1 MVPVIADRG
10 ASFAGAFAYYL
21 HDKNAMTTE
30 RVAWTQC
37 LNLMTECVEKA
48 WKRMAYTA
56 MNQKELKQASGQRTT
71 GAKMHKP
78 VFAYSLSWHPE
89 QNPSQQSMMEA
100 VMETLNTLGLS
111 EHQAIVSAHR
121 DEPHPHVHVI
131 VNAVNPVT
139 GLVAKLKNTKRK
151 LSKFAL
157 NHERKEGKVYCPER
171 EINNANYEMGKKTK
185 HCDPVIAQAWQQ
197 SSNGAAFVS
206 ILKAHGYQLAKGRRI
221 VVVDPHG
228 NVINPVRE
236 LSIKSKE
243 FAVRIMDLDTEN
255 LSPVDACMAK
265 REQSMPARKRMVSAV
280 QLRPELIALEAK
292 ISDLKCRLRSGGTLA
307 GCFGISAYRKR
318 KLVRLC
324 RDFRAMSIL
333 GSQTH
338 PNQSGFQPVLED

>member
-56 MNQKELKQASGQRTT
+56 MNQKELKRASGQRTT

-197 SSNGAAFVS
+197 SSNGATLMSA
-206 ILKAHGYQLAKGRRI
+206 LKAHGYQLAKGRRI
-221 VVVDPHG
+221 VVIDSHG
-228 NVINPVRE
+228 NVINPARE
-236 LSIKSKE
+236 LNIKSRE
-243 FAVRIMDLDTEN
+243 FVSRIKDVDTEG
-255 LSPVDACMAK
+255 LSSVDECMTRHK
-265 REQSMPARKRMVSAV
+265 QSKLTQREVISAV
-280 QLRPELIALEAK
+280 PQRPELIELEAR
-292 ISDLKCRLRSGGTLA
+292 ISDLKRRLRSGGTLA
-307 GCFGISAYRKR
+307 ACFGISAYRKR

-324 RDFRAMSIL
+324 RDFRAMSIH